1 MSTATIPTRALYPVG
16 EFCQLLGISRA
27 TAYRL
32 MGRAELA
39 FVRIGGERRI
49 PASELE
55 RALKEGISPAP
66 IESPNKGKSSL
77 V

>member
-1 MSTATIPTRALYPVG
+1 MHTATIPSRVLYPVG
-16 EFCQLLGISRA
+16 EFCQLTAISRA

-32 MGRAELA
+32 MARAELA

-55 RALKEGISPAP
+55 RALKTGISPTP
-66 IESPNKGKSSL
+66 IKTPNKGKSSL